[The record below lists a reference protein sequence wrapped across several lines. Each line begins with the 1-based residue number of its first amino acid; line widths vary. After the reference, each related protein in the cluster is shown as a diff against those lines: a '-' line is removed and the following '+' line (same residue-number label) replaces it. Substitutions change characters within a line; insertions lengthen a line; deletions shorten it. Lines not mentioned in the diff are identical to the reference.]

1 MRVLQALL
9 FFVTLPWPAV
19 AQKAPDKSAID
30 SLYKKGVQSLQ
41 QGDLDA
47 ARANFEKV
55 VRLAPNS
62 PEGHNSLGWVL
73 MSTGKIDEAIPQFR
87 TAIRLNADFLQAHIN
102 LANALATKRDNDA
115 AVNEARLA
123 VKLAPG
129 DAEAHRTLG
138 RALSFPNK

>member
-9 FFVTLPWPAV
+9 FLVTLACPAV

-41 QGDLDA
+41 QGDLDT
-47 ARANFEKV
+47 ARADFEKF

-73 MSTGKIDEAIPQFR
+73 MSTGKIDDAIPQFR
-87 TAIRLNADFLQAHIN
+87 TAVRLNTDFLQAHIN
-102 LANALATKRDNDA
+102 LANALAAKG
-115 AVNEARLA
+115 E
-123 VKLAPG
+123 K
-129 DAEAHRTLG
+129 
-138 RALSFPNK
+138 